1 MMHPPLYFIAPVP
14 SAVLGSINQYAV
26 PPDLRQL
33 AGLIVKNYAFSRLS
47 LFVSPVQREVQVQL
61 LALLDDRDLDARRT
75 AAMLIGKMAQLFP
88 AASWSDMLPPLLS
101 KLELLVVS
109 ITASSSSSSDDQGGD
124 PSSTSLR
131 DGTMLAIERICED
144 ASARL
149 LLLSLDDHHR
159 TLDRLVPMLVRLMSH
174 PLAAVRVSALTCCN
188 CLLQR
193 PQLSGSDEGKTA
205 DGRVRADEG
214 EAETASPCHRISSS
228 HPLRTNI
235 PGLIAAL
242 SGLTADSIPQVRRLV
257 CQSIVIL
264 ASLHVEALQSYFP
277 SICEFM
283 VQSLL
288 DTEESVAMECCDY
301 WSALLERVDTKM
313 VMRPYLNVLINNIIS
328 RLYLT
333 DEQLQQE
340 RVDEEEESS
349 GERQLNLQP
358 VHHRVRSAQ
367 SDAEAKES
375 SELSSKWTLRK
386 QSALLLDT
394 IALSFPPMEVLAVAL
409 PRIQSCFQAERDE
422 LLRES
427 GMLALGALSTG
438 CIDAMLPY
446 LPDLCPF
453 FLQNLEHPLPEMRS
467 ITCWVASRY
476 CSLLGRI
483 NITAADQPAS
493 PSGIAIYHQLFHAL
507 RVAMFDSKPK
517 VQVAACSALC
527 LFIEH
532 SFYVTVVQ
540 QSSEE
545 GQVEVNIL
553 QPFLPQLFADICRA
567 FEGYGHKASLILID
581 MISTLADTLKD
592 AMRDKHLSDR
602 YLPVLVGKLGQLD
615 LTDMRL
621 FPLLECFTSLLP
633 VIGLDAQ
640 SHVFA
645 IYRRCL
651 DIATNIFRLYS
662 ADTSSSSSDNDHD
675 LPSKDFAI
683 CAIDVLS
690 SLNEGLDSLF
700 VTLAEDS
707 KDVVFYLLFSA
718 IDDNLPELRQAGF
731 SLAGE
736 LCKHS
741 FSMLSVD
748 TASHIVHSALSNLS
762 TTYPLVCNN
771 AAWTIGELSLQV
783 QGDFW
788 VACISPLATAL
799 VLALQAMDFEQHL
812 KVNIAVTIGRLA
824 IATSNTPDVAQLA
837 DEFFADYCNVLALDC
852 PFIERCQAT
861 RGLLVVSE

>member
-1 MMHPPLYFIAPVP
+1 MMYPPLYFIAPVP
-14 SAVLGSINQYAV
+14 SAVLGAINQYAV

-33 AGLIVKNYAFSRLS
+33 AGLIVKNYAFSRLP

-88 AASWSDMLPPLLS
+88 AASWSDMMPPLLS

-109 ITASSSSSSDDQGGD
+109 IAASSSSDDQGGD

-193 PQLSGSDEGKTA
+193 PQLSGSDEGKA
-205 DGRVRADEG
+205 VEDRIRVDEG
-214 EAETASPCHRISSS
+214 EAETASSCHRISSS

-409 PRIQSCFQAERDE
+409 PRIQSCFQAEGDE

-483 NITAADQPAS
+483 NITTADQSAS

-507 RVAMFDSKPK
+507 RIVMFDSKPK

-527 LFIEH
+527 LFVEH

-545 GQVEVNIL
+545 GQGEVNIL

-592 AMRDKHLSDR
+592 AMRDKQLSDR
-602 YLPVLVGKLGQLD
+602 YLPILVGKLGQLD

-662 ADTSSSSSDNDHD
+662 TDTSSSSSDNDHD

-741 FSMLSVD
+741 FSMLSID
-748 TASHIVHSALSNLS
+748 TASHIVHSALSNLN

-788 VACISPLATAL
+788 AACISPLATAL
-799 VLALQAMDFEQHL
+799 VLALQAVDFEQHL

>member
-1 MMHPPLYFIAPVP
+1 
-14 SAVLGSINQYAV
+14 
-26 PPDLRQL
+26 
-33 AGLIVKNYAFSRLS
+33 
-47 LFVSPVQREVQVQL
+47 
-61 LALLDDRDLDARRT
+61 
-75 AAMLIGKMAQLFP
+75 
-88 AASWSDMLPPLLS
+88 
-101 KLELLVVS
+101 
-109 ITASSSSSSDDQGGD
+109 
-124 PSSTSLR
+124 
-131 DGTMLAIERICED
+131 
-144 ASARL
+144 
-149 LLLSLDDHHR
+149 
-159 TLDRLVPMLVRLMSH
+159 
-174 PLAAVRVSALTCCN
+174 
-188 CLLQR
+188 
-193 PQLSGSDEGKTA
+193 
-205 DGRVRADEG
+205 
-214 EAETASPCHRISSS
+214 
-228 HPLRTNI
+228 
-235 PGLIAAL
+235 
-242 SGLTADSIPQVRRLV
+242 
-257 CQSIVIL
+257 
-264 ASLHVEALQSYFP
+264 
-277 SICEFM
+277 
-283 VQSLL
+283 
-288 DTEESVAMECCDY
+288 
-301 WSALLERVDTKM
+301 
-313 VMRPYLNVLINNIIS
+313 
-328 RLYLT
+328 
-333 DEQLQQE
+333 
-340 RVDEEEESS
+340 
-349 GERQLNLQP
+349 
-358 VHHRVRSAQ
+358 
-367 SDAEAKES
+367 
-375 SELSSKWTLRK
+375 
-386 QSALLLDT
+386 
-394 IALSFPPMEVLAVAL
+394 
-409 PRIQSCFQAERDE
+409 
-422 LLRES
+422 
-427 GMLALGALSTG
+427 
-438 CIDAMLPY
+438 
-446 LPDLCPF
+446 
-453 FLQNLEHPLPEMRS
+453 
-467 ITCWVASRY
+467 
-476 CSLLGRI
+476 
-483 NITAADQPAS
+483 
-493 PSGIAIYHQLFHAL
+493 
-507 RVAMFDSKPK
+507 MFDSKPK

-527 LFIEH
+527 LFVEH

-545 GQVEVNIL
+545 GQGEVNIL

-592 AMRDKHLSDR
+592 AMRDKQLSDR
-602 YLPVLVGKLGQLD
+602 YLPILVGKLGQLD

-741 FSMLSVD
+741 FSMLSID
-748 TASHIVHSALSNLS
+748 TASHIVHSALSNLN

-788 VACISPLATAL
+788 AACISPLATAL
-799 VLALQAMDFEQHL
+799 VLALQAVDFEQHL

>member
-1 MMHPPLYFIAPVP
+1 M
-14 SAVLGSINQYAV
+14 LGAINQYAV

-33 AGLIVKNYAFSRLS
+33 AGLIVKNYAFSRLP
-47 LFVSPVQREVQVQL
+47 LFVSPVQQEVQVQL

-88 AASWSDMLPPLLS
+88 AASWSDMMPPLLS

-109 ITASSSSSSDDQGGD
+109 ITASSSSNDQGGD

-193 PQLSGSDEGKTA
+193 PQLGSDEGKA
-205 DGRVRADEG
+205 VDDRVRVDEG
-214 EAETASPCHRISSS
+214 EAETASPCHRIISSS

-235 PGLIAAL
+235 PSLIAAL
-242 SGLTADSIPQVRRLV
+242 SGLTADSVPQVRRLV

-328 RLYLT
+328 RMYLT

-409 PRIQSCFQAERDE
+409 PRIQSCFQAKGDE

-483 NITAADQPAS
+483 NITAADQSAS

-507 RVAMFDSKPK
+507 RVVMFDSKPK

-527 LFIEH
+527 LFVEH

-545 GQVEVNIL
+545 GQGEVNIL

-592 AMRDKHLSDR
+592 AMRDKQLSDR
-602 YLPVLVGKLGQLD
+602 YLPILVGKLGQLD
-615 LTDMRL
+615 LMDMRL

-741 FSMLSVD
+741 FSMLSID
-748 TASHIVHSALSNLS
+748 TASHIVHSALSNLN

-788 VACISPLATAL
+788 AACISPLATAL
-799 VLALQAMDFEQHL
+799 VLALQAVDFEQHL